1 MTPQTSWRLGR
12 RPALDGLRGLAIVLV
27 IACHLIDTVTG
38 VDHPAL
44 GTTGVTVFFTLSG
57 FLITSL
63 LMEEHAITGRLR
75 WGYFYGRRA
84 RRLLPAL
91 AVVLVVIGS
100 VQVAG
105 GFTGPVALLPVA
117 FYVANWF
124 AAGGHNL
131 GLLPHTWSL
140 AIEEQFY
147 LAWPLLLL
155 FCLRRSRRALEF
167 VCLAGIVI
175 AVMLRLSLWEHGA
188 GAQRIYFGT
197 DTRADALLVGCL
209 LAAWAHRGRSSPD
222 VPPWV
227 GTAAAAGLV
236 AVSLALSGSYGTHI
250 LLPTVVPWLSA
261 VLIVSACAIAPAW
274 MESAV
279 ARYLGRRSYALYLWH
294 FAMLLM
300 VGNLTSSVPAAVL
313 AVIVSLGIAEL
324 SWRYVESPVLGG
336 GASSRIS
343 DHVAS
348 ERGFAQASPL
358 GSAE

>member
-1 MTPQTSWRLGR
+1 VSPQTSWRLGR

-44 GTTGVTVFFTLSG
+44 GTAGVTVFFTLSG

-75 WGYFYGRRA
+75 WGHFYGRRA

-105 GFTGPVALLPVA
+105 GFTGPMALLPVA

-124 AAGGHNL
+124 AADGHNL
-131 GLLPHTWSL
+131 GLLPHSWSL

-147 LAWPLLLL
+147 LAWPVLLLI
-155 FCLRRSRRALEF
+155 CLRRSRRAVGV

-175 AVMLRLSLWEHGA
+175 AVTLRLSLWDHGA
-188 GAQRIYFGT
+188 GAQRVYFGT
-197 DTRADALLVGCL
+197 DTRADALLVGCA
-209 LAAWAHRGRSSPD
+209 LAAWAHRGRRLPD
-222 VPPWV
+222 VPPLV
-227 GTAAAAGLV
+227 GTIAAVGLV
-236 AVSLALSGSYGTHI
+236 AVSLALSGPYGTHI
-250 LLPTVVPWLSA
+250 VLPTVVPWLSA
-261 VLIVSACAIAPAW
+261 VLIVSACATAPAW

-279 ARYLGRRSYALYLWH
+279 VRYLGRRSYSLYLWH
-294 FAMLLM
+294 FALLLM
-300 VGNLTSSVPAAVL
+300 VGNLTSSVLAAVL
-313 AVIVSLGIAEL
+313 AVLASLGVAEL

-336 GASSRIS
+336 ASPRITDPLS
-343 DHVAS
+343 AGT
-348 ERGFAQASPL
+348 GFAHASPV